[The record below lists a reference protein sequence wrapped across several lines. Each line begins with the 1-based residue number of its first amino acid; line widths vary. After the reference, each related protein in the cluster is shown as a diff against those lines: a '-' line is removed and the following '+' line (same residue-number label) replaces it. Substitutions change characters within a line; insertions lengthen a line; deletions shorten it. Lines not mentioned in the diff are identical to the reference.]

1 MQAGAMGIPSIVTD
15 INGCN
20 EIIIYNENGVII
32 PPKNENKLYESM
44 LSFLDNPTMV
54 KRLAGNSRK
63 LIVDRYEQSV
73 VWNALL
79 EEYRRLEKDLLKN

>member
-32 PPKNENKLYESM
+32 PPKNE
-44 LSFLDNPTMV
+44 
-54 KRLAGNSRK
+54 KRLYDAMRFFLENPEDVERMANNSRR

-79 EEYRRLEKDLLKN
+79 EEYKRLEKELL